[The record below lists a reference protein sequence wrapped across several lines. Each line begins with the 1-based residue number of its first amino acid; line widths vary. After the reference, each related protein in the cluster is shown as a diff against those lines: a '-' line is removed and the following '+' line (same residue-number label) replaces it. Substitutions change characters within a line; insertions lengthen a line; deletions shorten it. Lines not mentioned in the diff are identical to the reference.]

1 VQAVVFDFNG
11 TLSDDEPVLARIYRE
26 LLPDLTVDE
35 YYARYAGHTDEY
47 IFDGDEELIA
57 ERVRRYV
64 ELCADGST
72 VDEGTRAAVRLA
84 AGRIP
89 VGVVSAALRAE
100 IDPVLTAA
108 GLLDLFRIVI
118 AQDDVTRGKPDPQPY
133 LLAAERLGIPPA
145 ELTVFEDTD
154 VGVASARAAGAHVV
168 GVTRTLG
175 AERLREADELVD
187 AIDVEVMERLLEP
200 LCS

>member
-1 VQAVVFDFNG
+1 
-11 TLSDDEPVLARIYRE
+11 
-26 LLPDLTVDE
+26 
-35 YYARYAGHTDEY
+35 
-47 IFDGDEELIA
+47 
-57 ERVRRYV
+57 
-64 ELCADGST
+64 
-72 VDEGTRAAVRLA
+72 
-84 AGRIP
+84 
-89 VGVVSAALRAE
+89 
-100 IDPVLTAA
+100 VLTAA

-133 LLAAERLGIPPA
+133 LLAAERLGIPPE